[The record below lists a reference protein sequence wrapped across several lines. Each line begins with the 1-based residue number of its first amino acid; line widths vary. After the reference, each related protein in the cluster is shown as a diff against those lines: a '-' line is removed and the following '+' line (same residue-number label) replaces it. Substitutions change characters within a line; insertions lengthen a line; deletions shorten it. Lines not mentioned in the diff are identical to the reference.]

1 MQLGNIGS
9 VASCIMGNLCEG
21 NRSGLAK
28 VVCPWD
34 PGASKM
40 LPTPGSKEQQV
51 PMVLFLDLKTHQSLA
66 DPQNGRDYTPF
77 IY

>member
-9 VASCIMGNLCEG
+9 FVSCMMGNPYEG

-28 VVCPWD
+28 MACPWD
-34 PGASKM
+34 PGAYKM

-51 PMVLFLDLKTHQSLA
+51 HMVSFLDRKIYQSLA
-66 DPQNGRDYTPF
+66 NPQNGRDQAPF